1 MRWACHFPK
10 GTFSQLVDIICAGCL
25 TSTVAENRITFTL
38 NHLVSDL
45 NRNADRILR
54 EEFGLTYSQFLFLLH
69 LESCGTVSS
78 SVLARNMGVS
88 RAAVS
93 KRVMWFTS
101 RGFVDSGQVHSDQR
115 LVTLAITAR
124 GRKLVQKMSDVLE
137 ARFRES
143 FEGLLTVDIEELN
156 RTLLVVNAH
165 LQGSKESRAAA

>member
-1 MRWACHFPK
+1 MVVE
-10 GTFSQLVDIICAGCL
+10 Q
-25 TSTVAENRITFTL
+25 NRITFTL

-93 KRVMWFTS
+93 KRVAWFTS
-101 RGFVDSGQVHSDQR
+101 RGLVDSGQARGDQR
-115 LVTLAITAR
+115 LVTLAITSR
-124 GRKLVQKMSDVLE
+124 GRKLVRQMSDALE
-137 ARFRES
+137 ARFRER
-143 FEGLLTVDIEELN
+143 FEGLASVDLEELN
-156 RTLLVVNAH
+156 RTLLAVQAH
-165 LQGSKESRAAA
+165 LQGSRESAVPV

>member
-1 MRWACHFPK
+1 ME
-10 GTFSQLVDIICAGCL
+10 Q
-25 TSTVAENRITFTL
+25 NRITFTL
-38 NHLVSDL
+38 NHVVGEL

-69 LESCGTVSS
+69 LETCGTVSS

-101 RGFVDSGQVHSDQR
+101 RGLVDSGQAHSDQR

-124 GRKLVQKMSDVLE
+124 GKELVQQMSDVLE
-137 ARFRES
+137 ARFRER
-143 FEGLLTVDIEELN
+143 FEGLVTVDLEELN
-156 RTLLVVNAH
+156 RTLLFVHAH